1 VNVVFGDG
9 HNLLPLVYVAN
20 VVDALVLAGRSEAT
34 RGRAYNIVDDDEV
47 SQRLHVERMGSAL
60 GLQQS
65 TVFLPLPAVFAEK
78 GSEVQA
84 THQSD
89 PRQGS
94 SRPAHAPSPLPVFG
108 PERHGR
114 SPLNSGSS
122 ARNAQGHDVG
132 FAQQAQRLIEQLDKS
147 RHAQPWL
154 IVASFLSP
162 HDITLYRLLANLSGA
177 FASDVE
183 DVVPRDLFDPVR
195 FQQMRHDDLTTKPG
209 CQASYQTSYPMWMQP
224 VADRERYSRFY
235 YQLHKNVDEQM
246 MVAYQALR
254 NSRFRDDTIVIFTPD
269 HGDLLG
275 SHADMHQK
283 WYTAY
288 HEAIRVPR
296 ARRL

>member
-1 VNVVFGDG
+1 
-9 HNLLPLVYVAN
+9 
-20 VVDALVLAGRSEAT
+20 
-34 RGRAYNIVDDDEV
+34 
-47 SQRLHVERMGSAL
+47 
-60 GLQQS
+60 
-65 TVFLPLPAVFAEK
+65 
-78 GSEVQA
+78 
-84 THQSD
+84 
-89 PRQGS
+89 
-94 SRPAHAPSPLPVFG
+94 
-108 PERHGR
+108 
-114 SPLNSGSS
+114 
-122 ARNAQGHDVG
+122 
-132 FAQQAQRLIEQLDKS
+132 
-147 RHAQPWL
+147 L

-209 CQASYQTSYPMWMQP
+209 CQASYPMWMQP

-296 ARRL
+296 ARGL